1 MKLFLDTNVVV
12 DLIKY
17 REPFVYDVIPIFQ
30 QGKTGIHQLLIS
42 DLAFVNVAYIAKKG
56 ITRVRLYELLSDLR
70 SNVHVVMVGE
80 ECVDSALQLKAND
93 FEDAIQYFSAKQ
105 GNADFIITRNKA
117 DFYFSDI
124 PVLEPKEF
132 LLQ

>member
-1 MKLFLDTNVVV
+1 MKLFLDTNVVL
-12 DLIKY
+12 DLVRY

-30 QGKTGIHQLLIS
+30 QGKMGIHQLLIS
-42 DLAFVNVAYIAKKG
+42 DLTFANVAYIAKKS
-56 ITRVRLYELLSDLR
+56 ISLVQLYELLLDLR
-70 SNVHVVMVGE
+70 SNVHVVMIGE

-93 FEDAIQYFSAKQ
+93 FEDALQYFSAKQ

-124 PVLEPKEF
+124 PVMEPKEF